1 MFIAIEGPEASGK
14 TTSVKWLQKLLEE
27 DVLVTRE
34 PGADT
39 HAGQVIRDLLLDES
53 HDLSS
58 RTETFLFLADRIEH
72 YNDLIEPA
80 LQQNKIVIT
89 DRYALSTI
97 VYQFMA
103 PSDNLARSAIQSYYD
118 LHEYADVPYPDRT
131 LTLDVP
137 LEVTMGRMEGADRI
151 ERRGRGF
158 HGRVRR
164 AFKAITEHDWYPR
177 TTGVDAD
184 CPKREMMERV
194 LDALIESAPT
204 PEPFERARQKLPD
217 SEPPET

>member
-14 TTSVKWLQKLLEE
+14 STSVEWLQKLMDD
-27 DVLVTRE
+27 DVLITRE

-58 RTETFLFLADRIEH
+58 RTETFLFLADRLEH
-72 YNDLIEPA
+72 YQNLIQPA
-80 LQQNKIVIT
+80 IEQNKIVVT

-103 PSDNLARSAIQSYYD
+103 PSDNLARSAMDAYYD
-118 LHEYADVPYPDRT
+118 LHEYADIPFPDRT
-131 LTLDVP
+131 ITLDVP
-137 LEVTMGRMEGADRI
+137 LEVTMSRMGGDDRI

-164 AFKAITEHDWYPR
+164 AFRAITEHDWYPR
-177 TTGVDAD
+177 TTGVSAD
-184 CPKREMMERV
+184 CSKREMMSRV
-194 LDALIESAPT
+194 LDSLIESAPT
-204 PEPFERARQKLPD
+204 PEPFEVAKANLPD
-217 SEPPET
+217 SEPPKE